1 MKVLPRPLCVF
12 WWQLAHTRRVSS
24 NRVSLANWF
33 YPFLYL
39 WAGFAKV
46 PPQFSGLGGGINI
59 RSQHN
64 TWSFLLVASA
74 RRSHFSSSFAP
85 SSRRFYEPGMSY
97 KILTTS
103 RRVNSIPFELMSPSL
118 LRRNTD
124 SKRHKC
130 VVLTLPLTEAKTG
143 TSKPTSPTPPP
154 KKKKRTNVGLRLDL
168 TGHFVTLKLSM
179 PQITSNSK

>member
-1 MKVLPRPLCVF
+1 MAIAPY
-12 WWQLAHTRRVSS
+12 AHACRVSS

-39 WAGFAKV
+39 CAGFARV
-46 PPQFSGLGGGINI
+46 PPQFSGLDGGSSI

-64 TWSFLLVASA
+64 TWSFLLLASA
-74 RRSHFSSSFAP
+74 WRSHFSSSSAS

-103 RRVNSIPFELMSPSL
+103 RRVYSIPFELMSPSL

-130 VVLTLPLTEAKTG
+130 VGLTLPLTEAKQEPQTQ
-143 TSKPTSPTPPP
+143 PPP
-154 KKKKRTNVGLRLDL
+154 LQKKTTNVGLRLD
-168 TGHFVTLKLSM
+168 
-179 PQITSNSK
+179 

>member
-1 MKVLPRPLCVF
+1 MAIAPY
-12 WWQLAHTRRVSS
+12 AHTRRVSS

-39 WAGFAKV
+39 CAWFSRV
-46 PPQFSGLGGGINI
+46 PPQFSGLDGGSNI
-59 RSQHN
+59 RFQHN
-64 TWSFLLVASA
+64 TWSFLLLASA
-74 RRSHFSSSFAP
+74 WRSHFSSSSAS

-103 RRVNSIPFELMSPSL
+103 RRVYSIPLVLISPSL

-130 VVLTLPLTEAKTG
+130 VVLTLPLTDAKTG
-143 TSKPTSPTPPP
+143 TSNPTSPPP
-154 KKKKRTNVGLRLDL
+154 KKKTHKRWFTLRLKRTLCDV
-168 TGHFVTLKLSM
+168 
-179 PQITSNSK
+179 

>member
-1 MKVLPRPLCVF
+1 MTTGKNYPDRFPFLLMAIAPY
-12 WWQLAHTRRVSS
+12 AHTRRVSS

-39 WAGFAKV
+39 CAGFARV
-46 PPQFSGLGGGINI
+46 PPQCSGLDGGSNI

-74 RRSHFSSSFAP
+74 RRSHFSSSSAP

-103 RRVNSIPFELMSPSL
+103 RRVYSIPFELISPSL

-143 TSKPTSPTPPP
+143 TSNPTSPPPT
-154 KKKKRTNVGLRLDL
+154 KKKKTHTQTLVYALWRTLCD
-168 TGHFVTLKLSM
+168 T
-179 PQITSNSK
+179 